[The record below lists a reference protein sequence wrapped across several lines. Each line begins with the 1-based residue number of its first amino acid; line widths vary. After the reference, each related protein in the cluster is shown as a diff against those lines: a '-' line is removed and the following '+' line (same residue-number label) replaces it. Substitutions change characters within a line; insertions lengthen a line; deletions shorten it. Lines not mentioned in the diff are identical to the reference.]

1 MPDYRNINKRI
12 LNIEK
17 QGIRPATKL
26 ETVRQKYPNLIIPS
40 NQQRGGQIR
49 SLTDVNKER
58 IKAGLHPYDRIEY
71 NTEITDLL
79 IEYGDLLTVSGAKS
93 DLINKLQ
100 SKLDDGDINIE
111 VTTKNYKDIYDAVK
125 RAGQRAKDYR
135 AGGKDYIF
143 YELVAEELE
152 G

>member
-1 MPDYRNINKRI
+1 MADYRDINKRI

-26 ETVRQKYPNLIIPS
+26 ETVRQKFPNLIIPS
-40 NQQRGGQIR
+40 NQNRGGLIR

-58 IKAGLHPYDRIEY
+58 KRAGLHPYDRIEY
-71 NTEITDLL
+71 NLEIEDLMF
-79 IEYGDLLTVSGAKS
+79 EYGDLLSVSGAKL
-93 DLINKLQ
+93 DLIDKLQ
-100 SKLDDGDINIE
+100 SKLDDGNIDIE
-111 VTTKNYKDIYDAVK
+111 VTTKNYKNIYDAVK

-143 YELVAEELE
+143 YELVAEELGE
-152 G
+152 